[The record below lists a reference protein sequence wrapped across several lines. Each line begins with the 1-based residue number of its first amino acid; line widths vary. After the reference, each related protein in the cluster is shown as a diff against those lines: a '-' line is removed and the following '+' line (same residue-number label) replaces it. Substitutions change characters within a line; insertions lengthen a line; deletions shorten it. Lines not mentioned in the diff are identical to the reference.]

1 MLGCVC
7 VRTCVCVSVQVHVCM
22 NLYVCVCVRV
32 CIYVCECVRAHT
44 CMSVCAHLSFPDPSL
59 RWFHKVQEVSD
70 VGGGSRLVGE
80 TWWFV
85 SPTALCVPVSTSGSL
100 VPFPHRP
107 GPSPSRPRWASS
119 RVHAPSDSLLTCWS
133 LGSLVSLPWICV
145 WRPRE

>member
-7 VRTCVCVSVQVHVCM
+7 VRTCVCECAGARVHES
-22 NLYVCVCVRV
+22 VCVRV
-32 CIYVCECVRAHT
+32 CTSLYICVCVHAHT

-80 TWWFV
+80 TRWFV

-100 VPFPHRP
+100 VPFPHCP

-133 LGSLVSLPWICV
+133 LRSLVSLPWICV